1 MQFQD
6 YLHFDPI
13 TIRRHYRLHIIGK
26 NRHCNEVNYS
36 HRRKGHGIG
45 ARAKLRALSL
55 SLSLSLLF
63 ERFLIPR
70 QTNSADDILSRSGI
84 MELPGPISR
93 SIRRNIYTI
102 LAIHEAALL
111 ARVRVYLYPRS
122 NRSVW
127 SIINKD
133 FAILMHT
140 YMSQT
145 WHACMSSAEQVF
157 NLYTWTG
164 RDQ

>member
-45 ARAKLRALSL
+45 ARAKLSLSL
-55 SLSLSLLF
+55 SLSLSLVWTLPHPSTDKF
-63 ERFLIPR
+63 SRRYLIQIR
-70 QTNSADDILSRSGI
+70 NNGAA
-84 MELPGPISR
+84 PISR

-111 ARVRVYLYPRS
+111 ARVRVSLYPRS

>member
-1 MQFQD
+1 MRGQSSE
-6 YLHFDPI
+6 I
-13 TIRRHYRLHIIGK
+13 
-26 NRHCNEVNYS
+26 
-36 HRRKGHGIG
+36 
-45 ARAKLRALSL
+45 SL
-55 SLSLSLLF
+55 PLLF

-133 FAILMHT
+133 FCNINAHMHE
-140 YMSQT
+140 SNL
-145 WHACMSSAEQVF
+145 ACMHVF
-157 NLYTWTG
+157 RRAG
-164 RDQ
+164 F